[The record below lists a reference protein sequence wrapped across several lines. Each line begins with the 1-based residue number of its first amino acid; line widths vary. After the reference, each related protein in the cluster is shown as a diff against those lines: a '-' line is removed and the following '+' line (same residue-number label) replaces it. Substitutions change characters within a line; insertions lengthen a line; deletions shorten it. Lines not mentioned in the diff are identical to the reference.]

1 MSAHAKPFALTAIPQ
16 YAFLDPACL
25 LHNGAR
31 YTPMPQVCRRRLLQL
46 CSSSRSPPGTKL
58 TALKRRY
65 RKPPARAL
73 NSNRAARDAF
83 WGVLSFCAFLPLCHR
98 ARASAQGAPLEGLG
112 SNPAVALSL
121 AGTWSGRIIEMV
133 AVVTKAAVLP
143 SHSAGPLGPFCAC
156 LFARCFCA
164 LDRRAFALWLEP
176 MHG

>member
-1 MSAHAKPFALTAIPQ
+1 M
-16 YAFLDPACL
+16 